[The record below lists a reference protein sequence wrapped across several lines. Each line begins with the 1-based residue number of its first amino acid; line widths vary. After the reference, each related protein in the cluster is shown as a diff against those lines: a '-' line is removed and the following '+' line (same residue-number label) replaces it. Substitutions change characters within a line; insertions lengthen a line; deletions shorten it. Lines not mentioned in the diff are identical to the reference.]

1 MFDPPVET
9 LPVWVGLAVA
19 GLAMFGLA
27 TSLPTATPDAT
38 PVAATVDAVA
48 ASDHEATGEHPVAAD
63 AVVLEPRR
71 LTVRRN
77 GETAHAELRYGPVT
91 PVARASVLHRVL
103 RGVPPARLF
112 DSPAALERAVER
124 AREKTPVTVRSD
136 RVVVRRVEWG
146 ETSVTLVGA

>member
-9 LPVWVGLAVA
+9 LPVWVGLGIA

-27 TSLPTATPDAT
+27 ASLPTATPDAT

-63 AVVLEPRR
+63 AVVLEPRQ
-71 LTVRRN
+71 LTVRHD
-77 GETAHAELRYGPVT
+77 GETAHAEFRYGPVT
-91 PVARASVLHRVL
+91 PVARETVLHRVL
-103 RGVPPARLF
+103 RGMPPARLF
-112 DSPAALERAVER
+112 DSPAAFERAVER
-124 AREKTPVTVRSD
+124 AGGQGPVTVRSD

-146 ETSVTLVGA
+146 ETGVTLVGA